1 MLPGSGGTLLG
12 KEEVNLAIS
21 SYQRPDPKSL
31 PASAKLIG
39 NYTNSILA
47 GHEARQKGADE
58 ALMLDT
64 EGNITKATHTVSVEQ
79 TDGSNK
85 FVDTDIALDDSR
97 LPAKAI
103 VYGVFN
109 SGLAR
114 AYPEQAVADAG
125 GCSGLC

>member
-1 MLPGSGGTLLG
+1 MLPGSGVHLLG

-64 EGNITKATHTVSVEQ
+64 EGNISQAP
-79 TDGSNK
+79 GSNFFLEK
-85 FVDTDIALDDSR
+85 EGDSLYSPGR
-97 LPAKAI
+97 QYFAGHNKIYRSWILPK
-103 VYGVFN
+103 
-109 SGLAR
+109 S
-114 AYPEQAVADAG
+114 
-125 GCSGLC
+125 